1 MAGWPIRPQHD
12 FFQVFTMA
20 ISRHLS
26 PFATLN
32 AVFFSLVC
40 SFVQAEETQEVFNEQ
55 QAITE
60 VRERWILN
68 LFFEND
74 LFSRTDQ
81 QYTNGVRASW
91 VSPDIDSFIDDES
104 LPLWMRQANRL
115 LTPLDPV
122 ARGSNEEVSR
132 RVVFSLG
139 QKMYTPDDR
148 ERTSIDPD
156 DRPYAGWLYAG
167 LGYHT
172 RTLNRLNSFE
182 VNLGMV
188 GPASLAQ
195 EFQDQIHDIRGIDR
209 FNGWDNQLHNEP
221 GIQLVYEHKNRVF
234 QSRLS
239 NTIQQDLILH
249 GGGSLGNVATFL
261 NTGAQYRIGRNLP
274 ADFGTSALRPGGDN
288 SVPAHSKGKHTDN
301 WGVHGFISLD
311 GRWVL
316 RDIFLDGNTFRSSHS
331 VDRRSL
337 VGNVSIGIAA
347 TFDRWKL
354 SYANIWRSKQ
364 FESQKSTHSY
374 GSLAVSYSL

>member
-1 MAGWPIRPQHD
+1 MAL
-12 FFQVFTMA
+12 
-20 ISRHLS
+20 SRHIS
-26 PFATLN
+26 SRIILN
-32 AVFFSLVC
+32 AALFSLLC
-40 SFVQAEETQEVFNEQ
+40 TAVQAEETQEIFSEQ

-60 VRERWILN
+60 VRERWVLN

-74 LFSRTDQ
+74 LFSQTDQ

-91 VSPDIDSFIDDES
+91 VSPDIDSFIDDER

-122 ARGSNEEVSR
+122 APGSREEVSR

-139 QKMYTPDDR
+139 QKMYTPDDS
-148 ERTSIDPD
+148 EGTSIDPD

-188 GPASLAQ
+188 GPASLAE
-195 EFQDQIHDIRGIDR
+195 EFQNLVHDMRGFDR
-209 FNGWDNQLHNEP
+209 FNGWDNQLHNEL
-221 GIQLVYEHKNRVF
+221 GVQLVYEHKNRVF
-234 QSRLS
+234 QGRLS
-239 NTIQQDLILH
+239 DTIQQDLILH
-249 GGGSLGNVATFL
+249 GGGSLGNVATYL

-288 SVPAHSKGKHTDN
+288 SVPAHTNGKSTDN
-301 WGVHGFISLD
+301 WGMHGFVSMD

-316 RDIFLDGNTFRSSHS
+316 HDIFLDGNTFRSSHS
-331 VDRRSL
+331 VDKEAL
-337 VGNVSIGIAA
+337 VGDLSIGVAA

-364 FESQKSTHSY
+364 FKSQASSHSY
-374 GSLAVSYSL
+374 GSLTVSYSL